1 MILRKFPE
9 DLNGLAWESIKSMD
23 WNTKVQKS
31 GSGKVRTLTT
41 QLLPNWTIETKF
53 QILTDE
59 QYRKLLG
66 FVALLKGAHIPFLW
80 LDPEDYEEKG
90 IQLPMIAPG
99 VYQAVMKMGD
109 YVEPVDYIENVTV
122 YIDGVKQSSG
132 TYSVTNGV
140 VKFSVSPSASSKVTA
155 DYTYYWK
162 VMFADDGIDI
172 ERQYLNINK
181 SKTFKLEVVR

>member
-1 MILRKFPE
+1 MALRKFPE
-9 DLNGLAWESIKSMD
+9 LRKLAYSSTKKQK
-23 WNTKVQKS
+23 WNTQVQKS
-31 GSGKVRTLTT
+31 GSGKERTLTT

-90 IQLPMIAPG
+90 IQLPLITDGA
-99 VYQAVMKMGD
+99 YQAVMKMGD
-109 YVEPVDYIENVTV
+109 YVEPVEYIEKVTV
-122 YIDGVKQSSG
+122 YVDGVKQASSAYTVTGG
-132 TYSVTNGV
+132 T
-140 VKFSVSPSASSKVTA
+140 VKFKTAPVGTAKVTA

>member
-1 MILRKFPE
+1 MTLKKFPE
-9 DLNGLAWESIKSMD
+9 DLNGLAWESIKSME

-90 IQLPMIAPG
+90 IQLPL
-99 VYQAVMKMGD
+99 
-109 YVEPVDYIENVTV
+109 
-122 YIDGVKQSSG
+122 
-132 TYSVTNGV
+132 
-140 VKFSVSPSASSKVTA
+140 SKWAT
-155 DYTYYWK
+155 
-162 VMFADDGIDI
+162 M
-172 ERQYLNINK
+172 
-181 SKTFKLEVVR
+181 

>member
-66 FVALLKGAHIPFLW
+66 FVALLKGAHIPFCGLIR
-80 LDPEDYEEKG
+80 KT
-90 IQLPMIAPG
+90 
-99 VYQAVMKMGD
+99 MKKKESD
-109 YVEPVDYIENVTV
+109 C
-122 YIDGVKQSSG
+122 
-132 TYSVTNGV
+132 
-140 VKFSVSPSASSKVTA
+140 
-155 DYTYYWK
+155 
-162 VMFADDGIDI
+162 
-172 ERQYLNINK
+172 R
-181 SKTFKLEVVR
+181 

>member
-66 FVALLKGAHIPFLW
+66 FVALLKGAHIPFYGLIR
-80 LDPEDYEEKG
+80 KT
-90 IQLPMIAPG
+90 
-99 VYQAVMKMGD
+99 MKKK
-109 YVEPVDYIENVTV
+109 E
-122 YIDGVKQSSG
+122 
-132 TYSVTNGV
+132 YSC
-140 VKFSVSPSASSKVTA
+140 
-155 DYTYYWK
+155 
-162 VMFADDGIDI
+162 
-172 ERQYLNINK
+172 R
-181 SKTFKLEVVR
+181 

>member
-66 FVALLKGAHIPFLW
+66 FVALLKGAAYPLFMA
-80 LDPEDYEEKG
+80 YEEKG
-90 IQLPMIAPG
+90 IQLPLITNG
-99 VYQAVMKMGD
+99 TYQAVMKMGD
-109 YVEPVDYIENVTV
+109 YVEHVEYIEKVTV
-122 YIDGVKQSSG
+122 YVDGVKQASSAYTVTGG
-132 TYSVTNGV
+132 T
-140 VKFSVSPSASSKVTA
+140 VKFKTAPASTAKVTA